1 MPIGA
6 HTFQASHML
15 ETCFRVATGKK
26 KQKNREKNTRLKE
39 NKQRIW
45 DMTGYL
51 NTTPHVVTFYTVQV
65 GTTARHEEV
74 DTGKSHM
81 KNQVWAPAVTLL
93 SLSYFPKN
101 GRNSERMFLQR
112 MLQMDE
118 KIR

>member
-1 MPIGA
+1 MRNAHMPIGA

-26 KQKNREKNTRLKE
+26 KKNRKKYKTKNKQT

-93 SLSYFPKN
+93 
-101 GRNSERMFLQR
+101 
-112 MLQMDE
+112 
-118 KIR
+118 

>member
-1 MPIGA
+1 
-6 HTFQASHML
+6 
-15 ETCFRVATGKK
+15 
-26 KQKNREKNTRLKE
+26 
-39 NKQRIW
+39 
-45 DMTGYL
+45 MTGYL
-51 NTTPHVVTFYTVQV
+51 NTTLHVVTFYTVQV

-81 KNQVWAPAVTLL
+81 KNQVWAPADTLL

>member
-1 MPIGA
+1 MPIGV
-6 HTFQASHML
+6 HTIQASHML

-26 KQKNREKNTRLKE
+26 TKKTEKKI
-39 NKQRIW
+39 QDW

-65 GTTARHEEV
+65 GTTAHHEEV

-101 GRNSERMFLQR
+101 GRNSERMLLQR

>member
-15 ETCFRVATGKK
+15 ETCSRVATGKK
-26 KQKNREKNTRLKE
+26 TDKKIQDKK
-39 NKQRIW
+39 KQRIW

-65 GTTARHEEV
+65 GTTARQEEV
-74 DTGKSHM
+74 DSGKSHM

-101 GRNSERMFLQR
+101 GRNSERMLLQR
-112 MLQMDE
+112 MLHMDE

>member
-1 MPIGA
+1 MPIGT

-26 KQKNREKNTRLKE
+26 TRQKNTRLKK
-39 NKQRIW
+39 NKQKIW

-65 GTTARHEEV
+65 GTTARHEDV
-74 DTGKSHM
+74 DTGKSQM

-101 GRNSERMFLQR
+101 DRNSERILLQR